1 MPVLQKLGVANTLT
15 ALLERTLKYGWPLVG
30 TSLVSAITAWAAAAT
45 ELLHPYAPLSWV
57 AAGLVGGLIFVV
69 LVWVGVAIRNAMISG
84 NVRRRF
90 YETGSRINPLEKIFE
105 NRRIN
110 IDDLMPPLG
119 AQIRGKSFIDCELVG
134 PANLVFSGQG
144 SLENSDFTQSDA
156 IIINNLDIPVLNGT
170 EFNDCRF
177 LRCKF
182 FKVTLFAPEH
192 SVGTFEKGFGIVK
205 WLSDPRLTKK
215 TS

>member
-110 IDDLMPPLG
+110 IVSALEADKTAGRWRDLRFCVCHG
-119 AQIRGKSFIDCELVG
+119 SRQKSSRLRSNRTVLACSFRLHNVAEKC
-134 PANLVFSGQG
+134 SG
-144 SLENSDFTQSDA
+144 NY
-156 IIINNLDIPVLNGT
+156 
-170 EFNDCRF
+170 
-177 LRCKF
+177 
-182 FKVTLFAPEH
+182 
-192 SVGTFEKGFGIVK
+192 
-205 WLSDPRLTKK
+205 PR
-215 TS
+215 